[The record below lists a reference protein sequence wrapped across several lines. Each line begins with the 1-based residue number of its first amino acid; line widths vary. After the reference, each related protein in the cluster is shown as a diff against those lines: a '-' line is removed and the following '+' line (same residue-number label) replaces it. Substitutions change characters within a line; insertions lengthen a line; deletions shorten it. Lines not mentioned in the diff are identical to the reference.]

1 MSTLSPSIALSA
13 LKTFPLF
20 SAQINFGRSF
30 ARWLGTVD
38 AGAAAGDDQSCGS
51 YAAHLN
57 QSELG

>member
-1 MSTLSPSIALSA
+1 
-13 LKTFPLF
+13 
-20 SAQINFGRSF
+20 
-30 ARWLGTVD
+30 LGTVD